1 VIRNIIRNWKSSIIV
16 LLLITVIVFL
26 FFIGNSFIGRI
37 IQSMEDAYINSITGD
52 VVIEK
57 SGDVTM
63 NLFGANIAVVDDYFT
78 IPVLPAHDV
87 LVSLVSAEPD
97 VAGFT
102 SQVSSRALLDVQ
114 GYRQPALIC
123 GVDAKTYFS
132 LFPSIE
138 LLEGR
143 FLEEGEYGAMISQ
156 EKARSIENETGSY
169 PKPGTMLLFTSGGT
183 IGFKIREIPLLGIFR
198 YKNAGQ
204 YMNEVVLAD
213 PQTVRILS
221 SNQVAS
227 SDVEVSEEAVALINA
242 DMDTL
247 FDTDPVDIH
256 DPGKPISFDELHSYL
271 QEIPEGSPAENSP
284 GGSWN
289 FIILKLKKRPLLS
302 SGAFI
307 ASLNK
312 KLAPYGVTAVN
323 WQTAA
328 GESASIMLILEALF
342 NGGISLV
349 SITGVM
355 VIINILLILVF
366 RRRRELGTLRALGAS
381 NAQIRKLILGE
392 NLVLAGSAGLAG
404 VLGGML
410 FFRAVNSLGIPVSN
424 SLVASLLGRPVL
436 TIEFFPRSA
445 FVSFVLAVAL
455 GLLSSLYPAETA
467 VRIEPAAAMR
477 DNGP

>member
-1 VIRNIIRNWKSSIIV
+1 LVTRNIIRNRKNSVIV

-26 FFIGNSFIGRI
+26 FFTGNSVIGRI

-63 NLFGANIAVVDDYFT
+63 NLFGANIAVIDDYFT
-78 IPVLPAHDV
+78 IPVLPAHDL
-87 LVSLVSAEPD
+87 LVSLVSAESE

-102 SQVSSRALLDVQ
+102 SQVSGRALLDVQ

-123 GVDAKTYFS
+123 GVDVKSYFS

-138 LLEGR
+138 LVEGR
-143 FLEEGEYGAMISQ
+143 FLEEGEYGAMISR
-156 EKARSIENETGSY
+156 EKARSIESETGVY
-169 PKPGTMLLFTSGGT
+169 PEPGTMLLFTSGGT
-183 IGFKIREIPLLGIFR
+183 VGFKIREVPLLGIFR

-204 YMNEVVLAD
+204 YMNELVIAD

-227 SDVEVSEEAVALINA
+227 SDVAISEEAAALIDA
-242 DMDTL
+242 DMDAL
-247 FDTDPVDIH
+247 FDAESAYIQE
-256 DPGKPISFDELHSYL
+256 PGMPISLDELHAYL
-271 QEIPEGSPAENSP
+271 REMPGGNS
-284 GGSWN
+284 GASSDGSWN
-289 FIILKLKKRPLLS
+289 FIILKLKKRPFS
-302 SGAFI
+302 SPGTFI

-328 GESASIMLILEALF
+328 GESASIMLILQALF
-342 NGGISLV
+342 NSGIALV

-355 VIINILLILVF
+355 VIINVLLIAVF

-392 NLVLAGSAGLAG
+392 NLVLAGGAGLAG
-404 VLGGML
+404 VLGGIL
-410 FFRAVNSLGIPVSN
+410 FFRVVNGLDIPISN
-424 SLVASLLGRPVL
+424 SLIASLLGSPVL
-436 TIEFFPRSA
+436 RIEFFPRSA
-445 FVSFVLAVAL
+445 FVSFALAVIL

-477 DNGP
+477 DNGS